1 MKNTVVDD
9 NEFLLLPFTK
19 RIGFHDFPTK
29 YARGRAE
36 DISNYIETNLPVS
49 LHALDI
55 ALEISK
61 NL

>member
-19 RIGFHDFPTK
+19 RIGLRDFPTK

-36 DISNYIETNLPVS
+36 DISNYIETNLPTS

>member
-9 NEFLLLPFTK
+9 NEFFLLPFTK
-19 RIGFHDFPTK
+19 RIDLHDFPTK

>member
-19 RIGFHDFPTK
+19 RIGLHDFPTN

>member
-19 RIGFHDFPTK
+19 RIGLHDFPTK

-36 DISNYIETNLPVS
+36 DISNYIETNLPAS

>member
-19 RIGFHDFPTK
+19 RIGLHDFPTK